1 MLVSAWYLLVF
12 AVPVLMLGEFLVK
25 RITFLSRF
33 NIPAPVASGLLIS
46 LLVLGWNLSGIFV
59 FKLGTKVDENWWNWL
74 VATGID
80 LKNNP
85 KLDVYRPF
93 QVAFF
98 TCIGLN
104 ASWALAKRGGL
115 QAIIFLGLAAL
126 FALLQNVVGVILA
139 KILGVS
145 PLLGIM
151 CGAVTLT
158 GGHGTATGFADEFI
172 KAGMTNAKEIGM
184 AAATFGVIAGGL
196 LGGILGGRLIR
207 KNNLK
212 PTASAAT
219 HLEMAADGESGI
231 WNDLKRLK
239 SFRGQ
244 WILHLLLLLVCLKL
258 GAWISHFMQQ
268 LTIPMPMVKASFSP
282 VFDFAISFEKQKLSF
297 PTYIGAMLLGVLVR
311 NVLDAAG
318 VRWIKTEVVDVFAS
332 VCLGIFLTIAMMS
345 LSLIELAAVAKPMLV
360 ILIIQIIVMG
370 FFAWFVIFRTMGRD
384 YDAAVMAGGHCGF
397 GLGATTNAIASMK
410 TLVENFGPAPRA
422 FLIIPIVGAFLIDF
436 PNALIITLF
445 LNLYK

>member
-1 MLVSAWYLLVF
+1 
-12 AVPVLMLGEFLVK
+12 
-25 RITFLSRF
+25 
-33 NIPAPVASGLLIS
+33 VASGLLIS
-46 LLVLGWNLSGIFV
+46 FLVLAGNLSGLLV

-115 QAIIFLGLAAL
+115 QAIFFLVLATL
-126 FALLQNVVGVILA
+126 FALLQNIVGVVTA
-139 KILGVS
+139 KLLGVA
-145 PLLGIM
+145 PLLGVI

-184 AAATFGVIAGGL
+184 AAATFGLIAGGL
-196 LGGILGGRLIR
+196 LGGSLGGALIR
-207 KNNLK
+207 KNKLQ
-212 PTASAAT
+212 PTVSAET
-219 HLEMAADGESGI
+219 HLEMGANGEPGI
-231 WNDLKRLK
+231 WNDFKRLK
-239 SFRGQ
+239 SFRGK
-244 WILHLLLLLVCLKL
+244 WILHLLLILVCIKL
-258 GAWISHFMQQ
+258 GAWISYFMQQ

-282 VFDFAISFEKQKLSF
+282 AFDFAVSFEKQKLSF
-297 PTYIGAMLLGVLVR
+297 PTYIGAMLLGVVLR
-311 NVLDAAG
+311 NIFDAAG

-332 VCLGIFLTIAMMS
+332 VSLGIFLTIAMMS
-345 LSLIELAAVAKPMLV
+345 LSLIDLAAVAKPMVV
-360 ILIIQIIVMG
+360 ILLVQIMVMAL
-370 FFAWFVIFRTMGRD
+370 FAWFVIFRAMGRD

-397 GLGATTNAIASMK
+397 GLGATSNAIASMK

-445 LNLYK
+445 LNLAK